1 MVIWVKTSRT
11 ANMAHHP
18 RPSTPPVNRDIRSSG
33 MTALRFGA
41 GMADIMG
48 ACVANCI
55 PAAVICTAI
64 RGTVHSWGP
73 ELSNLDPRASAMT
86 AAAPAA
92 ALPPLI
98 ELDRA
103 TVVRGQVKVLHGL
116 SLRIAQGQHTA
127 LLGPNGCGKSP
138 FIKLI
143 TRELY
148 PLAQGDGSV
157 AVKVLGQNRWQVD
170 RLRSQLGI
178 VTGDLSSNLADMP
191 GLTVEQAVLSGFFA
205 SYVVPAFREVTAE
218 MRTRVGETL
227 AMTGALSLRERAYAE
242 LSAGE
247 TRRVLI
253 ARALVNRPQA
263 LLLDEPSMGL
273 APLMVEKVFEVVRTI
288 ASEGVTL
295 LLIEENARLALETS
309 HRGYVME
316 SGEIILSGPAGDMLH
331 DPKVRAAYLGES
343 E

>member
-1 MVIWVKTSRT
+1 
-11 ANMAHHP
+11 
-18 RPSTPPVNRDIRSSG
+18 
-33 MTALRFGA
+33 
-41 GMADIMG
+41 
-48 ACVANCI
+48 
-55 PAAVICTAI
+55 
-64 RGTVHSWGP
+64 
-73 ELSNLDPRASAMT
+73 MT
-86 AAAPAA
+86 AAPPVAEP
-92 ALPPLI
+92 PPLI

-127 LLGPNGCGKSP
+127 LLGPNGCGKST

-148 PLAQGDGSV
+148 PLALGDGSV

-205 SYVVPAFREVTAE
+205 SYVVPAFREVTDD
-218 MRTRVGETL
+218 MRARVGETL

-263 LLLDEPSMGL
+263 LLLDEPSTGL
-273 APLMVEKVFEVVRTI
+273 DLVAREQLVATMRVLAQQGITLVL
-288 ASEGVTL
+288 VTHH
-295 LLIEENARLALETS
+295 IEEIIPEIERVVLLRDGRVQADGTRAELLRSTPLSAVFGGTITVCEQEGRLTA
-309 HRGYVME
+309 Y
-316 SGEIILSGPAGDMLH
+316 AG
-331 DPKVRAAYLGES
+331 
-343 E
+343 

>member
-1 MVIWVKTSRT
+1 
-11 ANMAHHP
+11 
-18 RPSTPPVNRDIRSSG
+18 
-33 MTALRFGA
+33 MTA
-41 GMADIMG
+41 
-48 ACVANCI
+48 
-55 PAAVICTAI
+55 T
-64 RGTVHSWGP
+64 
-73 ELSNLDPRASAMT
+73 
-86 AAAPAA
+86 APAA

-127 LLGPNGCGKSP
+127 LLGPNGCGKST

-263 LLLDEPSMGL
+263 LLLDEPSTGL
-273 APLMVEKVFEVVRTI
+273 DLVAREQLVATMRVLAQQGITLVL
-288 ASEGVTL
+288 VTHH
-295 LLIEENARLALETS
+295 IEEIIPEIERVVLLRDGRVLADGSRAELLRSEPLSAVFGGAITVCEQEGRLTA
-309 HRGYVME
+309 Y
-316 SGEIILSGPAGDMLH
+316 AG
-331 DPKVRAAYLGES
+331 
-343 E
+343 